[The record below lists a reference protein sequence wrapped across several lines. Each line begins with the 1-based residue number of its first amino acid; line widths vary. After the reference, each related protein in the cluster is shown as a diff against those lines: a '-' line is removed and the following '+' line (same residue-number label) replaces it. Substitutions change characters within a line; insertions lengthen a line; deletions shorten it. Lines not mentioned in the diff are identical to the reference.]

1 MSRADQMENRGKT
14 RAWQLYEL
22 GRSYN
27 ERLSPSQYTL
37 VETNTEFFI
46 GNQWLRL
53 PNTPAMRG
61 LPKPVFNILK
71 RVASLFIASLTSSA
85 TTLHVEPLA
94 YYDGSNRTDPDHDA
108 VRFANAELD
117 SLLEKFKFEYRLRD
131 ALFDG
136 AASGDYCAHFWF
148 DPEALPYGD
157 AFGDGESRGEIRME
171 LVDGV
176 NVLFGNPNDRRVQ
189 EQPYLL
195 VVGRDTVGR
204 LREEAERSRKN
215 GTGGEPERVSSDN
228 ENDRMP
234 GGGRIESGDEGD
246 SGKAPKG
253 EKEEPYLDAQGVRRS
268 RRVETVYVTKATRG
282 AVIYKDVDTGLSLYP
297 LAWGNWEKQ
306 KNQYHGRALVTGLL
320 PNQIFINSLF
330 ATAMR
335 HMQLMAFPKTVY
347 NADLISAWDNE
358 IGQAIGVHGLQ
369 PGSGVGDVAANLSPA
384 EMSGQIFALI
394 DKVMAYT
401 KECLGATD
409 AQMGNVKPDNTSALM
424 VLQTNAE
431 VPLENIR
438 ANLYEWVEDIGAI
451 LLDMMGTYY
460 GLRKVV
466 VERTLSEPVIGPD
479 GLPALDG
486 TTGQMRTREERRRVV
501 EEFDF
506 SQFKRLWLNLRVDV
520 GATSYFSEIAM
531 TQTLDNLRREGAL
544 DLIQYLERLPDRMI
558 PKKEQLLEELRN
570 RAATMEDAGT
580 PGAGE
585 TDTARTGPARPG
597 GAGTNAAP
605 TGAVAAGAIGT
616 GQDRREMRT

>member
-1 MSRADQMENRGKT
+1 MKQSGWREPPARQGRT

-27 ERLSPSQYTL
+27 ERLNPSQYSL

-85 TTLHVEPLA
+85 TTLRVEPLA
-94 YYDGSNRTDPDHDA
+94 YYDGSDRADPDRDA

-117 SLLEKFKFEYRLRD
+117 ALLEKFKFEYRLRD

-136 AASGDYCAHFWF
+136 AATGDYCAHFWF
-148 DPEALPYGD
+148 DPEALPYGG
-157 AFGDGESRGEIRME
+157 AFGDGGSRGEIRME

-189 EQPYLL
+189 EQPYVL

-204 LREEAERSRKN
+204 LREEAERSRRA
-215 GTGGEPERVSSDN
+215 GTGGEPERVCADS

-234 GGGRIESGDEGD
+234 GGGRVELGDEGEN
-246 SGKAPKG
+246 GKALFVYLYTKG
-253 EKEEPYLDAQGVRRS
+253 EREVRETGPDGTVQK
-268 RRVETVYVTKATRG
+268 RRVQTVYVTKATRG
-282 AVIYKDVDTGLSLYP
+282 AVIYADVDTGLSLYP
-297 LAWGNWEKQ
+297 LAWGCWEKQ

-347 NADLISAWDNE
+347 NADLISAWDSE
-358 IGQAIGVHGLQ
+358 VGQAIGVRGLQ
-369 PGSGVGDVAANLSPA
+369 PGSGVGDVAVNLTPA
-384 EMSGQIFALI
+384 EMSSQIFALI

-460 GLRKVV
+460 GRRQVV
-466 VERTLSEPVIGPD
+466 VERTLSEPVTGPD
-479 GLPALDG
+479 GLPALDPA
-486 TTGQMRTREERRRVV
+486 TGLMQLRGVRRRVT

-506 SQFKRLWLNLRVDV
+506 SRFKHLWLNLRVDV
-520 GATSYFSEIAM
+520 GAATYFSEIAM

-544 DLIQYLERLPDRMI
+544 DLIQYLERIPDRLI
-558 PKKEQLLEELRN
+558 PRREELIEELRA
-570 RAATMEDAGT
+570 RAAS
-580 PGAGE
+580 GAAKESGPETGE
-585 TDTARTGPARPG
+585 E
-597 GAGTNAAP
+597 AP
-605 TGAVAAGAIGT
+605 V
-616 GQDRREMRT
+616 